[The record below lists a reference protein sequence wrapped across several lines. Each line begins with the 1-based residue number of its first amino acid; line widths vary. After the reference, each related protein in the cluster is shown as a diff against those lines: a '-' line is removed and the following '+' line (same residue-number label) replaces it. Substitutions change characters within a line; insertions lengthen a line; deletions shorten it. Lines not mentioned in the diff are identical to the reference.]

1 VKLVAIFPWF
11 NVLFALVAI
20 GVLVA
25 AAMRTSLRVDLEKRR
40 AIVKEEKEVDGS
52 LGPGTS

>member
-25 AAMRTSLRVDLEKRR
+25 AAMRTSLRVDLEKPR
-40 AIVKEEKEVDGS
+40 AIVKEEVDEP
-52 LGPGTS
+52 PGTS